1 MGTKLQLLFLL
12 QVLVVEKGNLGEGW
26 KGSGV
31 KAELGKDV
39 DCVVGTEETDGDVGR
54 VNVENVL
61 GFLSKKALV
70 PGVVSIFSTEDG
82 NFAGKDFVSGTRKTS
97 T

>member
-1 MGTKLQLLFLL
+1 M
-12 QVLVVEKGNLGEGW
+12 GEGW

-31 KAELGKDV
+31 KTELGKDV
-39 DCVVGTEETDGDVGR
+39 DCVVGIEETDGDVGR

-61 GFLSKKALV
+61 GFLAKEALVPGVV

-82 NFAGKDFVSGTRKTS
+82 NFAGKDFVSGTRT
-97 T
+97 TPT

>member
-1 MGTKLQLLFLL
+1 MKTE
-12 QVLVVEKGNLGEGW
+12 V
-26 KGSGV
+26 
-31 KAELGKDV
+31 GKNV
-39 DCVVGTEETDGDVGR
+39 DCVVETDETDGDVGR

-61 GFLSKKALV
+61 GFLAKEALVPGVV

>member
-1 MGTKLQLLFLL
+1 MKTE
-12 QVLVVEKGNLGEGW
+12 V
-26 KGSGV
+26 
-31 KAELGKDV
+31 GKNV
-39 DCVVGTEETDGDVGR
+39 DCVVETDETDGDVGR
-54 VNVENVL
+54 VNVENVF
-61 GFLSKKALV
+61 GFLAKEALV